1 LEPSTGSLSE
11 DTKLKISS
19 TPAMS
24 DLQFQKLMN
33 SYEII
38 LKDSPSSSLSKLN
51 HTTFNLTSNFK
62 KTVLQGNNGEVDF
75 SIKTQS
81 KNSKETIFTIS
92 EPFLVLELSNKTK
105 TEIISISPLMAHV
118 NVNTKYTIRGLNFNF
133 EEIDIKFVQNGVST
147 IVIGQFVDDK
157 TVEVETSFK
166 SVGNVQVEM
175 SFGESKIFDPVP
187 ENITIFGFLIFFIK
201 KKNYLPIFK

>member
-19 TPAMS
+19 TPPMS
-24 DLQFQKLMN
+24 DVQFQRLMN
-33 SYEII
+33 SYEIV

-51 HTTFNLTSNFK
+51 QTTFNLTTNFK

-92 EPFLVLELSNKTK
+92 EPFLIVELSNKTK
-105 TEIISISPLMAHV
+105 TEITSISPLMAHV
-118 NVNTKYTIRGLNFNF
+118 NINTKYTIKGLNFNF
-133 EEIDIKFVQNGVST
+133 EEIEIKFVQNGVST
-147 IVIGQFVDDK
+147 NVIGQFIDEK
-157 TVEVETSFK
+157 TVEVETLFK
-166 SVGNVQVEM
+166 SVGNVQIEI
-175 SFGESKIFDPVP
+175 SFGESKIFEPIH
-187 ENITIFGFLIFFIK
+187 ENITIFGFLFS
-201 KKNYLPIFK
+201 N